1 MTGATTLR
9 TTTATI
15 TTHTASVLHGTGAAT
30 MTHGIGT
37 PGLTAHGDTAAGTTT
52 AGMTHGTMEV
62 TTADTTEATGAYMT
76 HGTTEAGDG
85 TTGTV
90 IITTHTI
97 ADGTAD
103 GIHTTITATSTDQI
117 MVIII
122 RQDLHI
128 APTSRDRDIRQA
140 LKEYS
145 RAELHSEEDRA

>member
-9 TTTATI
+9 TTTDTI
-15 TTHTASVLHGTGAAT
+15 TTHTVSALHGTGAAT

-52 AGMTHGTMEV
+52 AGMTHGT
-62 TTADTTEATGAYMT
+62 
-76 HGTTEAGDG
+76 TEAGAG

>member
-9 TTTATI
+9 TTTDTI
-15 TTHTASVLHGTGAAT
+15 TTHTVSALHGTGAAT

-62 TTADTTEATGAYMT
+62 TTEATGAYMT
-76 HGTTEAGDG
+76 HGTTEAGAG